1 MHIYVLFLGLNMWS
15 ETIGLNLQTNRNPM
29 KFTNEQLREKI
40 VADLGGSRKLSDR
53 SINEMIASL
62 VVFAGDEAELDD
74 FFAKVK
80 PQFVTANGNL
90 IKEQADFV
98 RDWNDKH
105 PGQPT
110 PTKTDDTPP
119 AHQFSSEQ
127 ITAETIAKIIDERLK
142 PFSDTF
148 TKMQAEKTTEELFS
162 EAKIKFLAD
171 YKPNEENE
179 RIKAILDRTFKTVKQ
194 AVKSDSDVTLL
205 VSSMKAEFE
214 DLAQV
219 TGISTPYIPVDA
231 GGGSAGSEGTPEFY
245 KNQRDSL
252 KNEGF
257 IRDTPGVTK

>member
-1 MHIYVLFLGLNMWS
+1 MWS
-15 ETIGLNLQTNRNPM
+15 EIIRPNLQTNRNPM

-62 VVFAGDEAELDD
+62 VVFAGDETELDD

-110 PTKTDDTPP
+110 KTNPADTSDAPK
-119 AHQFSSEQ
+119 FSSEQ

-148 TKMQAEKTTEELFS
+148 AKMQAEKTTERLFN
-162 EAKIKFLAD
+162 EAKTKFLAD

-245 KNQRDSL
+245 RNQRDSL

-257 IRDTPGVTK
+257 IRDTPGVAK

>member
-1 MHIYVLFLGLNMWS
+1 
-15 ETIGLNLQTNRNPM
+15 M

-110 PTKTDDTPP
+110 PANP
-119 AHQFSSEQ
+119 ADISPAPKFSSEQ

-148 TKMQAEKTTEELFS
+148 TKMQAEKTTEQLFN
-162 EAKIKFLAD
+162 EAKTKFLAD

-179 RIKAILDRTFKTVKQ
+179 RIKAILDRTFKTAKQ
-194 AVKSDSDVTLL
+194 TVKSDSDVTLL

-257 IRDTPGVTK
+257 IRDTPGITK

>member
-1 MHIYVLFLGLNMWS
+1 MWS
-15 ETIGLNLQTNRNPM
+15 EIIRPNLQTNRNPM

-105 PGQPT
+105 PGQQT
-110 PTKTDDTPP
+110 TTKPDDT
-119 AHQFSSEQ
+119 SSDQ

-148 TKMQAEKTTEELFS
+148 TKMQAEKTTEQLFN
-162 EAKIKFLAD
+162 EAKTKFLAD

-179 RIKAILDRTFKTVKQ
+179 RIKAILDRTFKTAKQ
-194 AVKSDSDVTLL
+194 TVKSDSDVTLL

-231 GGGSAGSEGTPEFY
+231 GGGNAGPEGTPEFY